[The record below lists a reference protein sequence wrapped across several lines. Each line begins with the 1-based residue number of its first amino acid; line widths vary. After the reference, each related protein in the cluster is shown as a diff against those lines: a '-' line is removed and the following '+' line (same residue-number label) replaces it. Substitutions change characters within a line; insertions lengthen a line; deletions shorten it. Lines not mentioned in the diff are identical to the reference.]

1 MKSMISAAVICSLI
15 ALPLVGCSETETTK
29 RETKITT
36 PGGYTTI
43 SIEKETTK
51 TGENP
56 PPAAP

>member
-1 MKSMISAAVICSLI
+1 MKRMISAALFCSLI
-15 ALPLVGCSETETTK
+15 ALPLVGCSKTESTK

-36 PGGYTTI
+36 PGGSTTI

-51 TGENP
+51 TGDNP